1 VCIEIYNIYIS
12 IPQKLSE
19 NELYNN
25 DRRMMTL
32 QIKFSNKGNILI
44 IKLNGELD
52 HHASDYVRRK
62 IDNEMIKPTSK
73 NIIFDLSNLSFMDSS
88 GIGIIMGRYKT
99 VTKING
105 KAMIACSNAQIVK
118 LLEMSGIQKIIPIF
132 DNVDKAVKKALE
144 VAEYDA

>member
-1 VCIEIYNIYIS
+1 MII
-12 IPQKLSE
+12 
-19 NELYNN
+19 
-25 DRRMMTL
+25 L
-32 QIKFSNKGNILI
+32 QIKFSNKGNVLI

-88 GIGIIMGRYKT
+88 GIGIIMGRYKMINN
-99 VTKING
+99 ING
-105 KAMIACSNAQIVK
+105 KAIIACSNMHIVK
-118 LLEMSGIQKIIPIF
+118 LLEMSGIQSIIPIF
-132 DNVDKAVKKALE
+132 DNIDKAIKRALE